1 MAKTLVIGDV
11 HATPQEIGDCEAL
24 WSLVIETTC
33 KYKCDEVVLLG
44 DQTHTHDILNTRVID
59 FWMNAFKELAACRWV
74 KNDVG
79 PLITVIVGNHDQ
91 VSPSIRDPHS
101 MISFKHLVTVVD
113 KPMRV
118 GAACYMPYY
127 YNPIEFIEEAVKLK
141 EGNPNVDTLFCHQ
154 TFCGAS
160 DGLGFYLKDSVE
172 PSAVPFKSII
182 VGHIHKPMHLGKVWY
197 VGSPRWR
204 TLTDAET
211 EARHIYVLE
220 DGKEPIAIPTN
231 THCIKIYKYE
241 DSEKEPLSINLSQE
255 ELALADLR
263 ITING
268 TSDYIAHRM
277 TELKAKYNAK
287 CRGVPIRG
295 KLAKASE
302 SEGIQNAFLRFSK
315 AFTPPNGTNQV
326 YLYKEAYGRLGVL

>member
-1 MAKTLVIGDV
+1 MCSVLCVGDV
-11 HATPQEIGDCEAL
+11 HATPSELQDCEAL
-24 WSLVIETTC
+24 LRLVKETIN
-33 KYKCDEVVLLG
+33 KHNVEHVLFLG
-44 DQTHTHDILNTRVID
+44 DNHHCHNVLDSRVVS
-59 FWMNAFKELAACRWV
+59 FWTDVINYFVRHSCRV
-74 KNDVG
+74 TF
-79 PLITVIVGNHDQ
+79 LIGNHDFM
-91 VSPSIRDPHS
+91 SPTIMQPHS
-101 MISFKHLVTVVD
+101 MVAHKNIPGVD
-113 KPMRV
+113 IVDVPVRLSDTLFC
-118 GAACYMPYY
+118 AMPYFY
-127 YNPIEFIEEAVKLK
+127 DPVEFINEAVKLK
-141 EGNPNVDTLFCHQ
+141 EQNPDVNTLFCHQ

-160 DGLGFYLKDSVE
+160 DGLGFCSKDSVE
-172 PSAVPFKSII
+172 PSAVPFKSIV

-197 VGSPRWR
+197 VGSPRDR

-211 EARHIYVLE
+211 ETRHIYVLE